1 MALNV
6 FLLSFGLYISLSLT
20 GFFIKIM
27 VLGFNLGA
35 SRKLLSF

>member
-1 MALNV
+1 MFFYEV
-6 FLLSFGLYISLSLT
+6 FGLYISLSLT
-20 GFFIKIM
+20 GFFYKKIM